1 MTDLFQAHAQDW
13 DTRPLPTQISEG
25 VSRALLAAVP
35 LSPALEV
42 MDFGAG
48 TGLIC
53 ERLAPEVKRV
63 IAVDISAAML
73 ARLTAKE
80 RLAGR
85 VEARR
90 QDILTQPLEEQVDLI
105 VSAMAMHH
113 VEDTAALWR
122 AFYAH
127 TRPGG
132 RVALA
137 DLDAEDGSF
146 HPPEAEGVFH
156 AGFDREA
163 LRAQIEAAGFTEVS
177 FTTACEVSK
186 EERRYPIF
194 LVTARRA
201 G

>member
-1 MTDLFQAHAQDW
+1 MADLFQSHAQEW
-13 DTRPLPTQISEG
+13 DTRPIPAQISEG
-25 VSRALLAAVP
+25 VSRALLSAMS
-35 LSPALEV
+35 LTDDLEV

-53 ERLAPEVKRV
+53 ERVAPLVRSV
-63 IAVDISAAML
+63 VAVDISEAML
-73 ARLTAKE
+73 ARLSEKE
-80 RLAGR
+80 ALKGR
-85 VEARR
+85 VEARC
-90 QDILTQPLEEQVDLI
+90 QDILTHPLESQVDLT

-122 AFYAH
+122 TFLAH

-156 AGFDREA
+156 AGFDRDA
-163 LRAQIEAAGFTEVS
+163 LRAHIEGAGFVEVE
-177 FTTACEVSK
+177 FMTACEVSK
-186 EERRYPIF
+186 EGRSYPIF
-194 LVTARRA
+194 LVTARRP
-201 G
+201 